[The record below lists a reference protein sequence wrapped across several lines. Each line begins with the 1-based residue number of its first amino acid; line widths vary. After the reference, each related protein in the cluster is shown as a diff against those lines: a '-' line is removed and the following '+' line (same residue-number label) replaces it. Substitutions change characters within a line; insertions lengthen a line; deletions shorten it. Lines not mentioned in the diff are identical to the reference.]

1 MSKSLQLFL
10 PAVCAVCAIC
20 WAAPGW
26 AIEVG
31 GSAQVAKERARQATP
46 VLQIS
51 PDKFQVTIRE
61 GEFQEVKLT
70 VSNAGGQVLRWSA
83 QSRESW
89 IEPKTRSGELSYQG
103 KQEVT
108 LILRAPAGAVA
119 GQTTSG
125 LLRIEAP
132 GAQGSPAVVPIAVQ
146 IQTTEAVPTEAAP
159 PTESTEPTQA
169 EPQAKPEADQAG
181 QPGAAPS
188 TSPWT
193 APSDASDERGE
204 MPWEPKE
211 RLGLG
216 LRLGFGSPSDG
227 SEEIF
232 GTASSIGLFYR
243 RFQVEGS
250 WGLEAG
256 FDLGLGASTSD
267 DFEGVETSLMTA
279 SGLLL
284 YSLNKKRTLYV
295 LGGVELWLE
304 TIDDPAFGT
313 SESNSGLG
321 LRFGAGTTLTKYPID
336 LRLGFSLLVGS
347 DNVKSVVGLAVGYM
361 F

>member
-108 LILRAPAGAVA
+108 LILRAPAGAAA

-193 APSDASDERGE
+193 VPSDASDERGE

-211 RLGLG
+211 RLGFG
-216 LRLGFGSPSDG
+216 LRLGIGIPSGGDESFEAAISP
-227 SEEIF
+227 
-232 GTASSIGLFYR
+232 GLFYR

-256 FDLGLGASTSD
+256 LEFGSSTSD
-267 DFEGVETSLMTA
+267 KIDGVETKLSTV

-284 YSLNKKRTLYV
+284 YSLNKKRTWYV
-295 LGGVELWLE
+295 LGGAELWQE
-304 TIDDPAFGT
+304 SIDDPFGDG
-313 SESNSGLG
+313 ESNSGLG
-321 LRFGAGTTLTKYPID
+321 LRFGAGTTLAKYPID
-336 LRLGFSLLVGS
+336 LRLGYSVLVGS
-347 DNVKSVVGLAVGYM
+347 ENVSGVLGLAVGYM